1 MATDSSSGTL
11 PSSSRL
17 TIDSSSSIARS
28 KLSCWS
34 STWLFSAIL
43 AFPWTTRAS
52 AQILRSSLLTGLWRG
67 PVALL
72 RARQSTDMGRDR
84 FLQALQIITAL
95 EHRNN
100 APLRGFVGKVH
111 QPARH
116 PAEILRLQVEGG
128 ERIAVMRIEAG
139 RDHDQFGGVFLQM
152 RQDAVFEGCV
162 EL

>member
-28 KLSCWS
+28 KLSCLT

-43 AFPWTTRAS
+43 AFPMDYARVGVD
-52 AQILRSSLLTGLWRG
+52 LRSSLLTGLWRG
-67 PVALL
+67 RVAIL

-100 APLRGFVGKVH
+100 APLRGFVGKV
-111 QPARH
+111 
-116 PAEILRLQVEGG
+116 
-128 ERIAVMRIEAG
+128 
-139 RDHDQFGGVFLQM
+139 
-152 RQDAVFEGCV
+152 
-162 EL
+162 